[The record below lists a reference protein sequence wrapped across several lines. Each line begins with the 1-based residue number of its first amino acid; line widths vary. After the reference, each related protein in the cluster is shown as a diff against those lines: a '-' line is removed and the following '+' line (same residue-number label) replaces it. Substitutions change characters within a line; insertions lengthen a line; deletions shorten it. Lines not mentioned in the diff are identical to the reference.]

1 MIRRLSD
8 LPVEPKANIRGGLG
22 AGQGVELLR
31 LGEMAG
37 VLSLGRITL
46 EPGATIGEHA
56 HPNTEDLYLILE
68 GRGTGVLDGERFAVG
83 PGDLFLVRAGGSHGL
98 CNDSDAP
105 LTFLGL
111 LTRAAEEPQP
121 AVRA

>member
-8 LPVEPKANIRGGLG
+8 LPVEAKLHIRDGLG
-22 AGQGVELLR
+22 AGQGVDLLKA
-31 LGEMAG
+31 GEMDG

-46 EPGATIGEHA
+46 EPGATIGEHV

-68 GRGTGVLDGERFAVG
+68 GHGLGVLNGERFPVG
-83 PGDLFLVRAGGSHGL
+83 PGDLFLVKAGGSHGL
-98 CNDSDAP
+98 INGSDGP

-111 LTRAAEEPQP
+111 LTRAENA
-121 AVRA
+121 

>member
-8 LPVEPKANIRGGLG
+8 LVEEPKLNIRGGTG
-22 AGQGVELLR
+22 AGWGVDLLTS
-31 LGEMAG
+31 GEMEG

-46 EPGATIGEHA
+46 EPGATIGEHE

-68 GRGTGVLDGERFAVG
+68 GRGSGVLNGERFPVAA
-83 PGDLFLVRAGGSHGL
+83 GDLFLIKAGGSHGL
-98 CNDSDAP
+98 INDSEEP

-111 LTRAAEEPQP
+111 LTRSA
-121 AVRA
+121 